1 MVKYIVLFLL
11 NLFFLTGFGQEI
23 EHIKIGVKHE
33 PPFVIKGNNK
43 IYTGLSVD
51 LWKEIANQR
60 GATFEFIEYNDHLA
74 LIRALDFGE
83 IDLSINPI
91 HVNEMRMKLLDVTQ
105 PFFVSSIG
113 VATSQTAKNQLGIF
127 IQNFF
132 SLQFLKM
139 IVFMLI
145 IIWIFG
151 IFLWLV
157 EKKHNRHQFRPN
169 LLGIFDG
176 LWWSTVT
183 MTTVGYGDKAPKTK
197 LGRIIAMIWMF
208 TAIVIIAGFT
218 ATIASTLTVNTLSRN
233 IEDLEDLRNTKNI
246 GSVFASSSEDY
257 LKRNEI
263 TIEMLYDDVQISLL
277 SLSARNIEALVYDR
291 TVLDYFIS
299 KLQLSNKVSLLP
311 VSFNKQYRSFL
322 LPKDSQHLAW
332 INPILVRKINEPSWQ
347 GLLNEYNLQMEN

>member
-1 MVKYIVLFLL
+1 MVKYIVLFLFTP
-11 NLFFLTGFGQEI
+11 FFLTGFGQET
-23 EHIKIGVKHE
+23 ETIKIGVKHE
-33 PPFVIKGNNK
+33 PPFVIKGNNQ
-43 IYTGLSVD
+43 IYSGLSVD
-51 LWKEIANQR
+51 LWKQIADQH

-113 VATSQTAKNQLGIF
+113 VATSQTGKNQLGIF
-127 IQNFF
+127 IQSFF
-132 SLQFLKM
+132 SKQFLKM
-139 IVFMLI
+139 IVLMLI
-145 IIWIFG
+145 IILVFG
-151 IFLWLV
+151 TFLWLT
-157 EKKHNRHQFRPN
+157 ERKHNRHQFRPN
-169 LLGIFDG
+169 LLGLFDG

-233 IEDLEDLRNTKNI
+233 IEDLEDLRNTIHI
-246 GSVFASSSEDY
+246 GSVFASSSEEY

-263 TIEMLYDDVQISLL
+263 RIEMLYDNVETSLL
-277 SLSARNIEALVYDR
+277 ALSARNIEILVYDK
-291 TVLDYFIS
+291 TVMDYQIS
-299 KLQLSNKVSLLP
+299 KLQITNKVTLLP
-311 VSFNKQYRSFL
+311 VNFNKQYRSFL
-322 LPKDSQHLAW
+322 LPKDSEHLDW
-332 INPILVRKINEPSWQ
+332 INPLLVRKINEPSWQ
-347 GLLNEYNLQMEN
+347 EIQNKYNLQMEN